1 MGRVKLTVEGVRVS
15 GTVHDDN
22 TETYTLD
29 VNFATVA
36 APAAPVAA
44 PAAPAAAAAPAPPA
58 VAADAP
64 VAAPAPPAKSAKN
77 WAALMD
83 EEDAQAALNPA
94 ASEFVPSEVAPARKS
109 ARTNKQDDA
118 AESRPRFSITSKGI
132 FHGETLIDT
141 TLLPTMDALPA
152 DAKLMFRNE
161 EKGIKAYSYKGK
173 VLFQKGNAIKVF
185 TPPSTQRKPRPVQSD
200 ADFAF

>member
-1 MGRVKLTVEGVRVS
+1 MAAPSPTRAELVALSKLIKAGTVTFTMGRVKLTVEGVRVS

-29 VNFATVA
+29 VNFAT
-36 APAAPVAA
+36 
-44 PAAPAAAAAPAPPA
+44 
-58 VAADAP
+58 